1 MRHLNPPDAGGEPV
15 CGPCFS
21 ASRPPLPMGCAVC
34 GHPPYDHGCLHVD
47 EHDYQAPSGAQ
58 IRARQHLIRAA
69 RLDEQGMPA
78 TAWVRPSMCV
88 PVAAEE
94 TPVEEVLAVPVPRT
108 AEPAPQAVPRS
119 PVPVEPQ
126 AVPRSPVPVEPQA
139 APWPP
144 VPVEPGWRPVE
155 PREARAVRLAR
166 ARVPAALQRARA
178 RAATARS
185 RPPHPAPALD
195 VGRPVSGGPPSR
207 SAGRLRPG
215 EPTAHHTAS
224 RSPDPP
230 GSTRW
235 RSPYEVAEVNA

>member
-1 MRHLNPPDAGGEPV
+1 MRHLNPPDAGEEPV

-58 IRARQHLIRAA
+58 IRARQDLIRAA

-94 TPVEEVLAVPVPRT
+94 APVEEVPAVPVPRT
-108 AEPAPQAVPRS
+108 AEPAPQAAPRP
-119 PVPVEPQ
+119 PVHGEPVWHQ
-126 AVPRSPVPVEPQA
+126 VESQTTFR
-139 APWPP
+139 PP
-144 VPVEPGWRPVE
+144 VPAGPVWRPVE

-178 RAATARS
+178 RAATVRS
-185 RPPHPAPALD
+185 RPLRPASD
-195 VGRPVSGGPPSR
+195 VGRPIPGGPLPR
-207 SAGRLRPG
+207 GAGRLRAGCGPVSPPPTKRFPG
-215 EPTAHHTAS
+215 YRT
-224 RSPDPP
+224 RPDPP
-230 GSTRW
+230 GGGRRTRP
-235 RSPYEVAEVNA
+235 RG